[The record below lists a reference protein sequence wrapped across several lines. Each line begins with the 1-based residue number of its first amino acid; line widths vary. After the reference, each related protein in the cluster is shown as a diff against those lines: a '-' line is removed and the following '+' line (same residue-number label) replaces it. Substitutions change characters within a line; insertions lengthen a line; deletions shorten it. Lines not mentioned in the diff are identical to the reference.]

1 MDNYLIILGAILID
15 IIFGWPNIIYKA
27 IGHPVTWVGK
37 LIKFFDK
44 KLNNISYSNNF
55 KKMSGLVTLLI
66 CSLLVISIC
75 ILIEKFLNQFSF
87 GMFISMIIIWPLIA
101 INSMHQHVNNI
112 LINIQ
117 VNNIKL
123 VRKSVSKIVGR
134 NTSKLNKTDL
144 IRASIESLSE
154 NTSDGVIA
162 PIFWGLLF
170 GLPGIALYKTINTL
184 DSMIG
189 YKNKEYKDFGWASA
203 KVDDLVNI
211 IPARITGIFY
221 AIVSNNFLFTIST
234 MCKDG
239 HKHVSPNAGYPES
252 AIAGA
257 LNIKIS
263 GPRFYNNIKRN
274 DPWLNEKGLDPSVK
288 NLKKA
293 LMLYKRIIIL
303 IITIIL
309 LLLILKL
316 DVL

>member
-37 LIKFFDK
+37 LIKIFDK
-44 KLNNISYSNNF
+44 KLNNITYSNDF
-55 KKMSGLVTLLI
+55 KKMSGLVTILI
-66 CSLLVISIC
+66 CSLLVIIIC

-87 GMFISMIIIWPLIA
+87 GMFISMIIMWPLIA

-189 YKNKEYKDFGWASA
+189 YKNKKYKYFGWASA
-203 KVDDLVNI
+203 RVDDLVNI
-211 IPARITGIFY
+211 IPARITGVLY
-221 AIVSNNFLFTIST
+221 AIVSNNFLFTISI
-234 MCKDG
+234 MLKDG
-239 HKHVSPNAGYPES
+239 HKHISPNAGYPES
-252 AIAGA
+252 AMAGA
-257 LNIKIS
+257 LNIKLS